1 MSGTVATL
9 QSKEQLWDGIGTFP
23 VSPNFFWVTSEGRVL
38 HPKDMRTFHLFA
50 ALQIV
55 WRREKGWSN
64 HIQYPR
70 SKRMGRLY
78 GVALANLFNELLNRP
93 DRTVY
98 MEQKCREIAQLVVNL
113 MKKKSKQKVI

>member
-93 DRTVY
+93 DRTVIWNRSA
-98 MEQKCREIAQLVVNL
+98 EKLLNL
-113 MKKKSKQKVI
+113 L